1 MQDCEKTR
9 DQLVAELNEIRGRVS
24 NLETALSTSE
34 ITDASGISELRE
46 IKASATLSEQRFRL
60 LFDNSL
66 DGVVITDIQ
75 GRILDCNTS
84 LLRLLGYSVREDLLN
99 KTMKEVFC
107 DPEDQRRVRSELKS
121 KGYVKDLEIML
132 RTKDGS
138 CIDTLHAISVYKD
151 ADGNFLGYQ
160 GILHDVSARKKTE
173 RELQEALVLQEQHLK
188 TAAAETEKLK
198 SMIEG
203 MEEGIVL
210 ADAFGIV
217 TEVNSWFL
225 KRIGLS
231 REQLLG
237 KSIWKFHPDNEATK
251 RIKSLISEY
260 REGKRKHT
268 LIVNRELFGLHVC
281 LRVQPIFVS
290 ANFQGVIFNVIDMT
304 DQVKARIAAETAN
317 EAKSQFLANMSH
329 EIRTPMN
336 GIIGMT
342 ELALGTPLSSEQR
355 EYLEAVKISADAL
368 LSLINDILDFS
379 KMEAGKFEL
388 ISTDFSLR
396 DCVGNTMSTLA
407 SQAHSKKLE
416 LAFHVV
422 PDAPDNLTGDPGRLR
437 QILVNLVGNAIK
449 FTEKGE
455 VVVSAEPEFEGEN
468 AVGIH
473 FSVTDTGVGI
483 PKDKQESIF
492 RAFEQADSSTT
503 RHYGGTGLGL
513 AISSQLVDMM
523 NGNIWVESEPGRGS
537 VFHFTARFGIAAQPV
552 RRVIPKEKSILKD
565 VTVLV
570 VDDNA
575 TNRKILEETLR
586 SWDMR
591 PTLAADSKAAIDVII
606 AANSKGEHFSL
617 ALLDFMMPGMNGF
630 ELAEAISRSR
640 GTNIEKI
647 MMLTSGGQRGDA
659 AKCKELGIS
668 AYLMKPIKQSDLLD
682 AILMTMQKTS
692 TGEQSSSLITR
703 HSVREARSR
712 LNILL
717 AEDNPVNQKLAV
729 KILEK
734 MGHTIS
740 VASNGIEVLDI
751 LENDH
756 FQMILMD
763 VQMPV
768 MDGFEATKAI
778 RDKEKLTGGHLPIVA
793 MTAHAMIGDKE
804 KCLAVG
810 MDGYVSKPI
819 NPNELSS
826 VIENV
831 FKSTE
836 EESRILLDEA
846 QTQDIIDEKELLDR
860 VGGDWGLLKE
870 LITLFLN
877 DYPGLLDKIR
887 QAESYGNM
895 DEIRRIAHT
904 LKGSVS
910 TFTTRSATKAAVSLE
925 TFKNIDQVKEALPQ
939 LEKELGA
946 LTEGLGLLLSKTP

>member
-846 QTQDIIDEKELLDR
+846 QTQDIIDEKELLGR